1 MTDWSELSLDD
12 EQVIIAVVAEE
23 DEGRRSSK
31 ESPVEE
37 LDEQPVVKVKQCDC
51 VACDWNLEVDCAWEC
66 TNNCSNEDCDGDC
79 EA

>member
-23 DEGRRSSK
+23 DEGQRSSK
-31 ESPVEE
+31 KSEQED

-51 VACDWNLEVDCAWEC
+51 VACDWNLEVKCAWEC
-66 TNNCSNEDCDGDC
+66 DNNCDNEGCDGDC
-79 EA
+79 EE